1 MRLLSAS
8 DLLDIWERGAG
19 RTPVEQALVILTT
32 VFPSAS
38 RDALAGLTIA
48 QRDSALF
55 HLHELTFGSQLK
67 GLADC
72 PACHERLELAF
83 NADDLRSANILPAGE
98 VSLPGSESTDLL
110 NAARSF
116 RLKDYQVTFRPP
128 TSADL
133 INIAAR
139 THTDPARQQLLQA
152 CLISVKRRKKA
163 VFMHELPPEVAD
175 AIIAHIGQNESLA
188 NLTITAT
195 CPVCGHKWEVVFDI
209 VSYFWSE
216 INAWAVRMMHET
228 HALASAYGWREA
240 DILAMSAWRRQ
251 RYLEM
256 IGA

>member
-19 RTPVEQALVILTT
+19 ETPVEQALVILAA
-32 VFPSAS
+32 VFPQAS

-48 QRDSALF
+48 QRDVALF
-55 HLHELTFGSQLK
+55 HLRELTFGSQLK

-72 PACHERLELAF
+72 PACRERLELAF
-83 NADDLRSANILPAGE
+83 DANDLRSANLLPAGE
-98 VSLPGSESTDLL
+98 VSLPDADPAVSLF
-110 NAARSF
+110 RSKGYEIGF
-116 RLKDYQVTFRPP
+116 RLPN
-128 TSADL
+128 SADL
-133 INIAAR
+133 LKLAALA
-139 THTDPARQQLLQA
+139 DASQAREYLLVACIVSARHRKQA
-152 CLISVKRRKKA
+152 LA
-163 VFMHELPPEVAD
+163 VPELPTKITQGVIEQ
-175 AIIAHIGQNESLA
+175 IGQAAALA
-188 NLTITAT
+188 NLTITST
-195 CPVCGHKWEVVFDI
+195 CPACGHKWEVVFDI

-216 INAWAVRMMHET
+216 INAWAVRMMHEV